1 MSTHTTDP
9 VRLTID
15 DDVVAAAISRIRW
28 RVASSEPWPAENTF
42 APPFASVV
50 IERPALTDIEIEVTW
65 RACACRL
72 RAPQLRARARSRGER
87 PMLRGPAMRERRRRG
102 AATDGGAST
111 VLYMLPGTV
120 SVVATL
126 G

>member
-1 MSTHTTDP
+1 MSTHATDP

-15 DDVVAAAISRIRW
+15 DDLAAAAISRIRW

-42 APPFASVV
+42 APPFANVV

-65 RACACRL
+65 RACAFRL
-72 RAPQLRARARSRGER
+72 RDPQLRARSRSRGER

-102 AATDGGAST
+102 AASDGAART
-111 VLYMLPGTV
+111 ILYMLPGSA